1 VFSED
6 VGRPGQVFSPGTSP
20 IPVRGHF
27 APIAAFSLTPQ
38 LLAWSTLA
46 TSSDIVCYMYV
57 AWALLLA
64 GAMQGLPSLA
74 QLPGVSQ

>member
-1 VFSED
+1 
-6 VGRPGQVFSPGTSP
+6 
-20 IPVRGHF
+20 
-27 APIAAFSLTPQ
+27 LTPQ

-64 GAMQGLPSLA
+64 GAM
-74 QLPGVSQ
+74 